1 MSSINVAPARL
12 EPQSARGR
20 ARLARILE
28 AATELFLELGYELTS
43 IDAILE
49 RSGGSK
55 STLYSYFP
63 TKEDLFRSVI
73 DVVVDNDLAGALE
86 TSGNARLV
94 LTEFAVR
101 RLTIVLSPRHRAV
114 LGLVIAERKRFPDV
128 ARIYFERGPQ
138 KTQRLLAQYLELLHR
153 REVLNIEDADEA
165 AGFFIGMLLSRWN
178 NQLLYLEQPAPTEAV
193 VRERAEQVVTR
204 FFAAYRHVAH

>member
-1 MSSINVAPARL
+1 MSINVTPARL
-12 EPQSARGR
+12 EPQSARGK

-28 AATELFLELGYELTS
+28 AATDLFLEVGYELTS

-73 DVVVDNDLAGALE
+73 DVVVDNDLTGALE

-114 LGLVIAERKRFPDV
+114 LALVIAERKRFPDV

-138 KTQRLLAQYLELLHR
+138 KSHRFLAQYLELLHR
-153 REVLNIEDADEA
+153 REVLNIEDANEA
-165 AGFFIGMLLSRWN
+165 AGFFVGMLLSRWN
-178 NQLLYLEQPAPTEAV
+178 NQLLYLEQPAPTEAAM
-193 VRERAEQVVTR
+193 RERAEQVVAR